1 MWKTVE
7 GNLSLFTM
15 NKSILFY
22 AILLL
27 IFPSLL
33 IFSVSGEVDK
43 TSIVTSIIDGDT
55 FDIATGERI
64 RLADVDSPEYYESG
78 YSEAKSYLSSLIDG
92 KTVYLDVD
100 DVYTYDYSGKG
111 DRLVCVAYV
120 DYDSTHWMNV
130 NQALLDEGHAVISN
144 FHNEFSPYS
153 WSLLVPKYESPE
165 ETDFSPYPF
174 TPTPEP
180 TWSFPR
186 ELLGIIVGIIVLF
199 GLYLLFLLV
208 VSLVAKRNRRF
219 RHKSFKLIPAII
231 FLKMG

>member
-64 RLADVDSPEYYESG
+64 RLADVDCPEYYESG
-78 YSEAKSYLSSLIDG
+78 YSEASDYLSSLIYG
-92 KTVYLDVD
+92 KTVYLDID
-100 DVYTYDYSGKG
+100 DVYTYDYSGTG
-111 DRLVCVAYV
+111 SRLVCVTYA
-120 DYDSTHWMNV
+120 DYNSTHLLNV
-130 NQALLDEGHAVISN
+130 NKALLDGAHAVISN
-144 FHNEFSPYS
+144 FDNEFNPYL
-153 WSLLVPKYESPE
+153 WTLYSLNPITEP
-165 ETDFSPYPF
+165 
-174 TPTPEP
+174 TPTPTP
-180 TWSFPR
+180 TPIPTATPSPTTTTPPPTPPR
-186 ELLGIIVGIIVLF
+186 TPTTVPEFFYVGIIVGIS
-199 GLYLLFLLV
+199 LLV
-208 VSLVAKRNRRF
+208 LLLIAYYYDKKR
-219 RHKSFKLIPAII
+219 
-231 FLKMG
+231 

>member
-1 MWKTVE
+1 MRVLAIKKRI
-7 GNLSLFTM
+7 LLFT
-15 NKSILFY
+15 
-22 AILLL
+22 ALLL
-27 IFPSLL
+27 IVSSLL
-33 IFSVSGEVDK
+33 LFPTYGEVDK
-43 TSIVTSIIDGDT
+43 TSIVTRIIDGDT
-55 FDIATGERI
+55 FDISTGERI
-64 RLADVDSPEYYESG
+64 RLADVDAPEYYESG
-78 YSEAKSYLSSLIDG
+78 YSEATDYLESLIDG

-100 DVYTYDYSGKG
+100 DVYTYDYNGKG
-111 DRLVCVAYV
+111 SRLVCVVYV

-144 FHNEFSPYS
+144 FNNEFSPYS

-219 RHKSFKLIPAII
+219 RRYK
-231 FLKMG
+231 